1 MRVIIFLTEGYLILN
16 HVELSQRENEIHKE
30 EQAMA
35 FKIGFST
42 EHPENKPVEDINI
55 VSQQAI
61 APRKSVVQV
70 HFAGRNMTLAYYND
84 QFDLRPGD
92 LVYVDGA
99 FEGLLGRV
107 IEVNYNFKIRLSEYK
122 RVVAVV
128 DTKVSG
134 QFFMAGSHFIT
145 FDRDTLPAN
154 KVASWYFPPDD
165 EDEEIV
171 SGSDDSHFSLSNLVD
186 FKISN
191 AVAER
196 GRDYY
201 VENKVR
207 YLSHEYGKGYA
218 IVEGSQP
225 YEVEFEYHDSEI
237 SELTCSCFCCY
248 NCKHEVAAL
257 LQLRETLAMI
267 EEDYLT
273 QYMHTDYFA
282 AINKSTLF
290 AFAIEGRENG
300 SFTL

>member
-1 MRVIIFLTEGYLILN
+1 
-16 HVELSQRENEIHKE
+16 
-30 EQAMA
+30 MA
-35 FKIGFST
+35 FKKNSIS
-42 EHPENKPVEDINI
+42 EQPDNKLAKTAFAMPQKSI
-55 VSQQAI
+55 S
-61 APRKSVVQV
+61 PRKSVVQV
-70 HFAGRNMTLAYYND
+70 YFEDKDRKLAYYND

-92 LVYVDGA
+92 LVYVDGV

-207 YLSHEYGKGYA
+207 YLSLEYGKGYA

-267 EEDYLT
+267 EENYLT